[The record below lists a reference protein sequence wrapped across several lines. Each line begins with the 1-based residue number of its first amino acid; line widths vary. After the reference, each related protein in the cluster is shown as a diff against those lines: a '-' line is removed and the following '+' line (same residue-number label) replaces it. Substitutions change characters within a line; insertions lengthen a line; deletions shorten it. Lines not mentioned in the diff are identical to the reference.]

1 MAEAELVTLDV
12 IVDDALPVILLVPV
26 LVPLLVADA
35 LALDA
40 ADIVWLAVPDV
51 LAMVVTDVDAEDDL
65 VLVSEADT
73 LDVAVDVAVDDALPE
88 MLLVPA
94 QTSPACYRTCAP
106 QCLWHSLSVS
116 SPQLWTLP
124 SWSASCN
131 HTQYTHP
138 SAKY

>member
-1 MAEAELVTLDV
+1 M
-12 IVDDALPVILLVPV
+12 PV

-51 LAMVVTDVDAEDDL
+51 LALVVTDVEPEDDL

-88 MLLVPA
+88 MLLVP
-94 QTSPACYRTCAP
+94 
-106 QCLWHSLSVS
+106 V
-116 SPQLWTLP
+116 
-124 SWSASCN
+124 
-131 HTQYTHP
+131 
-138 SAKY
+138 

>member
-1 MAEAELVTLDV
+1 MAEAELVALDA

-51 LAMVVTDVDAEDDL
+51 LAMVVTDVEAEDDL

-73 LDVAVDVAVDDALPE
+73 LDVAVDVAVDDALPG
-88 MLLVPA
+88 MLLVP
-94 QTSPACYRTCAP
+94 
-106 QCLWHSLSVS
+106 V
-116 SPQLWTLP
+116 
-124 SWSASCN
+124 
-131 HTQYTHP
+131 
-138 SAKY
+138 

>member
-1 MAEAELVTLDV
+1 M
-12 IVDDALPVILLVPV
+12 PV

-51 LAMVVTDVDAEDDL
+51 LALVVTDVEPEDDL

-88 MLLVPA
+88 VLLVP
-94 QTSPACYRTCAP
+94 
-106 QCLWHSLSVS
+106 V
-116 SPQLWTLP
+116 
-124 SWSASCN
+124 
-131 HTQYTHP
+131 
-138 SAKY
+138 

>member
-1 MAEAELVTLDV
+1 M
-12 IVDDALPVILLVPV
+12 PV

-51 LAMVVTDVDAEDDL
+51 LAMVVTDVEPEDDL

-88 MLLVPA
+88 VLLVP
-94 QTSPACYRTCAP
+94 
-106 QCLWHSLSVS
+106 V
-116 SPQLWTLP
+116 
-124 SWSASCN
+124 
-131 HTQYTHP
+131 
-138 SAKY
+138 

>member
-1 MAEAELVTLDV
+1 M
-12 IVDDALPVILLVPV
+12 PV

-40 ADIVWLAVPDV
+40 ADVVWLAVPDV

-88 MLLVPA
+88 MLLVP
-94 QTSPACYRTCAP
+94 
-106 QCLWHSLSVS
+106 V
-116 SPQLWTLP
+116 
-124 SWSASCN
+124 
-131 HTQYTHP
+131 
-138 SAKY
+138 

>member
-1 MAEAELVTLDV
+1 M
-12 IVDDALPVILLVPV
+12 PV

-40 ADIVWLAVPDV
+40 ADVVWLAVPDV
-51 LAMVVTDVDAEDDL
+51 LAMVVTDVEAEDDL

-94 QTSPACYRTCAP
+94 QTSPACYRTCAS
-106 QCLWHSLSVS
+106 Q
-116 SPQLWTLP
+116 PQLWTLP